1 MEKMKYC
8 YLCDNITNVL
18 KKACLPSSIKPTLGD
33 YYILVFWL
41 KRKNREKYFKSIT
54 KLFNSCYDAFSYS
67 LFYKITV
74 QDAIDLV
81 DQMKLVIMAYRL
93 KGSEEINIGLPCYLS
108 SVGLD
113 EIVFSDPISKRRTIT
128 IKITELSEVW
138 KKFGY

>member
-18 KKACLPSSIKPTLGD
+18 KKVYLPSSFRLSLGD
-33 YYILVFWL
+33 YILVFWL

-54 KLFNSCYDAFSYS
+54 KLFNSSCYDAFSYS
-67 LFYKITV
+67 IFYKITV
-74 QDAIDLV
+74 QDAIDLT

-108 SVGLD
+108 SVGLG
-113 EIVFSDPISKRRTIT
+113 EIVFSNPISKRRTTT

-138 KKFGY
+138 KKSGY

>member
-8 YLCDNITNVL
+8 YLYDNITNIL
-18 KKACLPSSIKPTLGD
+18 KKTELPLSLRPTLGLGG
-33 YYILVFWL
+33 ILVFWL
-41 KRKNREKYFKSIT
+41 KRKNREKYYKPIT
-54 KLFNSCYDAFSYS
+54 KLFNSCCDAFSYN

-74 QDAIDLV
+74 QDVIDLV

-113 EIVFSDPISKRRTIT
+113 EIVFSDPISKRRTAT
-128 IKITELSEVW
+128 IKIIELSEVW
-138 KKFGY
+138 IKYGY